1 MPYNT
6 SYKKSEIVM
15 RGFTYQRSEKNIH
28 VLQGMASSTAES
40 RYSGDKCWAEP
51 EIIFSDPLQEEL
63 VLVELILSSLDM
75 GEQVS
80 AEGAKGKDT
89 YELMLGISTPRL
101 WP

>member
-1 MPYNT
+1 MT
-6 SYKKSEIVM
+6 FWICALVSFEISVALYETNLILSIPTP
-15 RGFTYQRSEKNIH
+15 FFPNN
-28 VLQGMASSTAES
+28 
-40 RYSGDKCWAEP
+40 DKCWAEP

-80 AEGAKGKDT
+80 KDT
-89 YELMLGISTPRL
+89 YELLLGIPAPRF